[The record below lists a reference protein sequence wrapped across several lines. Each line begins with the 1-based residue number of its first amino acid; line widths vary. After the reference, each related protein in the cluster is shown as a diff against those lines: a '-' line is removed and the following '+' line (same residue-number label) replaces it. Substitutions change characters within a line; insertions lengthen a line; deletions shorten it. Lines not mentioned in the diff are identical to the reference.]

1 METQVDAN
9 RTMAIG
15 LSNFNS
21 HQIERIVQTCRI
33 KPANL
38 QVEMHAYFQQK
49 QLRKYCQK
57 HNISVCAYGPL
68 GSRGRV
74 DFSARSGAP

>member
-1 METQVDAN
+1 MESQVDAG

-21 HQIERIVQTCRI
+21 HQIERIVQTSRI

-49 QLRKYCQK
+49 QLRKYCKK
-57 HNISVCAYGPL
+57 HGISVCAYGPL

-74 DFSARSGAP
+74 DFSARCGAP